1 MRVID
6 KHIDRISYL
15 CKSNGVRSLF
25 AFGSVLKDSLRPDSD
40 IDMIVALEDQ
50 DPLTY
55 SDHYFNLK
63 YGLEDLFKRN
73 IDLLE
78 EKAINNP
85 YLKEEIENKKV
96 LIYAK

>member
-6 KHIDRISYL
+6 KYIDKITYL
-15 CKSNGVRSLF
+15 CKTNEVSALF
-25 AFGSVLKDSLRPDSD
+25 AFGSVLNDSLRPDSD
-40 IDMIVALEDQ
+40 IDMIVALEDR

-63 YGLEDLFKRN
+63 YGLEDLFKRKV
-73 IDLLE
+73 DLLE

-85 YLKEEIENKKV
+85 YLKEEIESKKV